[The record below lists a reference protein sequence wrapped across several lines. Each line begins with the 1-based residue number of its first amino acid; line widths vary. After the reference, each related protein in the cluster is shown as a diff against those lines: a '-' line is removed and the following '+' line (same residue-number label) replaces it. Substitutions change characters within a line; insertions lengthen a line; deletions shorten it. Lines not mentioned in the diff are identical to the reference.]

1 MVLQFRSP
9 SMTDVSTITLIPNLE
24 RDRITAISDL
34 GARARHLCLS
44 KDFNPHEA
52 EWRAL
57 ADGVASAGLW
67 GRNVS
72 ARCAE
77 LLALGEKEMSR
88 LMHKRDKAP
97 THAMNLFESFSDV
110 AVAPAACGTAVVVA
124 AAASDPVGTDASVPV
139 LVPAIS
145 TKPMLLLPVAGVEAD
160 VAVIGNVPVGVT
172 VKPQ

>member
-1 MVLQFRSP
+1 MPTADFSVTSLP
-9 SMTDVSTITLIPNLE
+9 SAE

-77 LLALGEKEMSR
+77 LLALGEKEMAR
-88 LMHKRDKAP
+88 LMRKRTNAP
-97 THAMNLFESFSDV
+97 THDMNLFESFGED
-110 AVAPAACGTAVVVA
+110 AVASANSGTTVVAA

-139 LVPAIS
+139 LVPAVS
-145 TKPMLLLPVAGVEAD
+145 TKPMMVLPVAGVDAD
-160 VAVIGNVPVGVT
+160 CAVIGDVPVGTT
-172 VKPQ
+172 VEG